1 MTFFIIF
8 MSLRHEENNA
18 GSLLAFSSLLLSK
31 RSFFNNFHISRHA
44 KNGLVGIPVGR
55 FAPRIFVSGK
65 ENQFWLRSLGDLRQ

>member
-55 FAPRIFVSGK
+55 FAPRNFVSGK